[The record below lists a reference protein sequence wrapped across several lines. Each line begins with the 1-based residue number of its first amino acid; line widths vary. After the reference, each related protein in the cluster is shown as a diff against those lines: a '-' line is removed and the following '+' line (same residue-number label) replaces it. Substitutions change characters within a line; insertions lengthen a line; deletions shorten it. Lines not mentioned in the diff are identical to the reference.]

1 MNIRF
6 QCMHCGKTLSAPPTA
21 AGRKLKCPGCRLEVT
36 VPTADS
42 SVAASKAATAT
53 PANRVT
59 PADGEELPSD
69 HPLLLFGPRGAGH
82 ADLIDMTAMVDIVFF
97 LLIFFMVTSMQA
109 LEAVIHLPTPQA
121 SENASSTVQAVPD
134 YANDPSYVVVTI
146 DADDAVFVED
156 GEEAM
161 SEQDLRAKLRAALR
175 EGDRDGI
182 LIKGAGDATHGKFVM
197 VLDAGADAG
206 VKELLFSVD
215 QSDEEASGG

>member
-6 QCMHCGKTLSAPPTA
+6 RCMNCGRALSAPPKA

-36 VPTADS
+36 VPADS
-42 SVAASKAATAT
+42 PAVSGATAASTA
-53 PANRVT
+53 PANQVA
-59 PADGEELPSD
+59 PVHSEELPSD
-69 HPLLLFGPRGAGH
+69 HALLLFPPSNEGH
-82 ADLIDMTAMVDIVFF
+82 GDLIDMTAMVDIVFF

-109 LEAVIHLPTPQA
+109 LEAVINLPTPQA

-134 YANDPSYVVVTI
+134 YANDPTYVVVTI
-146 DADDAVFVED
+146 DADDAVYVED
-156 GEEAM
+156 EEAM

-175 EGDRDGI
+175 EDGREGM

-215 QSDEEASGG
+215 QTDEEADGG